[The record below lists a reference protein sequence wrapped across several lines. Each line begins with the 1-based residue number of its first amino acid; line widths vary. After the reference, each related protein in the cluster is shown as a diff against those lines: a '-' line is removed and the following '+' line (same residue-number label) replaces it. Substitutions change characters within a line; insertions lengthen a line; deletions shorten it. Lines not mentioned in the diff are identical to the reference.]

1 MILECTFVDMPD
13 TLTDINE
20 VSAFRVY
27 GDNLSECHKFC
38 EMVASYG
45 GDLGFE
51 YQGQRGPDDIP
62 VFLFEHEGE
71 YAGLLPCGRY
81 EDWSSD
87 RRPTIGQ
94 EASDIILCHAKSE
107 DEVGEPIL
115 GIEFNDAISAG
126 NQDWQRFPRIAQA
139 AEREVPYIYTV
150 SIASAEVTEGE
161 IRSFRHP
168 NSIIQFG
175 QLALMAKYGSL
186 SLTVYSDNPWY
197 DRAIDDGTVSEATE
211 AENWEQ
217 RVAEVA
223 VSTILSSLSDEL
235 DPSRADQVNEN
246 ARSAY
251 RIAFS
256 DAMSSMLLAMSEYV
270 DSDFTILQDHP
281 VITDDPEEVAEAWLD
296 ATLEGEALPDK
307 YKFYEWNLDDFTENP
322 QPFKKSLST
331 DSIYKDSV
339 NSKLKIKS
347 TTRKDDIEAFADSW
361 GISDVTTEL
370 IKSEMKDRLY
380 NSTNAE
386 RVPISYKKRV
396 NEIGVIGNKERFG
409 EIIRQAYSP
418 NQEVLDR
425 IKSGQGPILMLPIA
439 GYVQDTGGP
448 AFSRPDK
455 GFVRLVHELFGDEGH
470 FGARVAILYSELIPA
485 DWKTQVRRAQQEDGQ
500 KLSNTNNLWRELA
513 KLCDVI
519 VTDICASE
527 KDCSTGMIV

>member
-1 MILECTFVDMPD
+1 MAGTSTGTE
-13 TLTDINE
+13 E

-38 EMVASYG
+38 DMVANYSSG
-45 GDLGFE
+45 LGLE
-51 YQGQRGPDDIP
+51 YQGKRGPDDIP
-62 VFLFEHEGE
+62 VFLFEHEHE
-71 YAGLLPCGRY
+71 YVGLLPCGRY
-81 EDWSSD
+81 EDWPAD

-94 EASDIILCHAKSE
+94 EASDIILCHAGE
-107 DEVGEPIL
+107 ADEVGEPIL

-139 AEREVPYIYTV
+139 AERGVPYIYTV

-175 QLALMAKYGSL
+175 QLALMAKYSSL

-197 DRAIDDGTVSEATE
+197 DRAIEDGTVSEATE
-211 AENWEQ
+211 AEDWEQ
-217 RVAEVA
+217 RVAEVS
-223 VSTILSSLSDEL
+223 VSTILASLSEEL
-235 DPSRADQVNEN
+235 ASPRAEQVYEN

-251 RIAFS
+251 RTAFS
-256 DAMSSMLLAMSEYV
+256 DAMSSMLAAMSEYV

-281 VITDDPEEVAEAWLD
+281 VIDDDPEEVAESWSD
-296 ATLEGEALPDK
+296 VTLEGESLPDR
-307 YKFYEWNLDDFTENP
+307 YKFYEWTHGDFTENP

-347 TTRKDDIEAFADSW
+347 TTRKDDIQEFAESW
-361 GISDVTTEL
+361 GVSDVTTEL
-370 IKSEMKDRLY
+370 TKSEMQKRLY
-380 NSTNAE
+380 SSDNAE
-386 RVPISYKKRV
+386 RVPISYKQRV
-396 NEIGVIGNKERFG
+396 NEIGIIGNKGRFA
-409 EIIRQAYSP
+409 EIIEDAYRP
-418 NQEVLDR
+418 DDTVLER
-425 IKSGQGPILMLPIA
+425 IKSGSGPILMLPIA

-455 GFVRLVHELFGDEGH
+455 GFVRLVHELFGDKGH
-470 FGARVAILYSELIPA
+470 FGARVAVLYSELIPS
-485 DWKTQVRRAQQEDGQ
+485 DWTEQVRRAQQEEGQ

-519 VTDICASE
+519 ITDICASE
-527 KDCSTGMIV
+527 KNCSTGMIV

>member
-1 MILECTFVDMPD
+1 MTDTSWNVD
-13 TLTDINE
+13 E

-38 EMVASYG
+38 DMVANYG
-45 GDLGFE
+45 GELGFE

-71 YAGLLPCGRY
+71 PVGLLPCGRY
-81 EDWSSD
+81 EDWPTN

-94 EASDIILCHAKSE
+94 EASDIILCHAKNA

-139 AEREVPYIYTV
+139 AERGVPYVYTV

-197 DRAIDDGTVSEATE
+197 DRAIEDRTVSEATE

-223 VSTILSSLSDEL
+223 VSAILSSLSEEL
-235 DPSRADQVNEN
+235 DSPRAEQVDEN

-251 RIAFS
+251 RTAFS
-256 DAMSSMLLAMSEYV
+256 DAMSSMLVAMSEYV
-270 DSDFTILQDHP
+270 ESDFTILQNHP
-281 VITDDPEEVAEAWLD
+281 VIDDDPEEVAQAWLN
-296 ATLEGEALPDK
+296 ATLKGESLPDR
-307 YKFYEWNLDDFTENP
+307 YKFYEWTHDDFREKP
-322 QPFKKSLST
+322 QPFKKALST

-339 NSKLKIKS
+339 NPELKIKS
-347 TTRKDDIEAFADSW
+347 TTRKDDIQEFAESW
-361 GISDVTTEL
+361 GISTVTTEL
-370 IKSEMKDRLY
+370 TKVEMQNRLY
-380 NSTNAE
+380 NSDNAE
-386 RVPISYKKRV
+386 KVPISYKQRV
-396 NEIGVIGNKERFG
+396 NEIGVIGNKRKFA
-409 EIIRQAYSP
+409 EIIEDAYQP
-418 NQEVLDR
+418 DDDVLER
-425 IKSGQGPILMLPIA
+425 IKSGYGPILMLPIA

-455 GFVRLVHELFGDEGH
+455 GFVRLIDELFGDSGQ

-485 DWKTQVRRAQQEDGQ
+485 DWHEQVRQAQQEERQ

-527 KDCSTGMIV
+527 KDCPVGMIV

>member
-1 MILECTFVDMPD
+1 MSD
-13 TLTDINE
+13 TSTGINE

-38 EMVASYG
+38 EMVANYG

-51 YQGQRGPDDIP
+51 YQGQRGPGDIP

-71 YAGLLPCGRY
+71 YVGLLPSGRY
-81 EDWSSD
+81 EDWKSD

-94 EASDIILCHAKSE
+94 EASDIILCHATE
-107 DEVGEPIL
+107 PDEVGEPIL

-139 AEREVPYIYTV
+139 AERNVPYLYTV

-197 DRAIDDGTVSEATE
+197 DRAIEDGTVSEATE

-223 VSTILSSLSDEL
+223 VSTILSALSEEL
-235 DPSRADQVNEN
+235 DSPRAEQVDEN
-246 ARSAY
+246 AQSAY
-251 RIAFS
+251 RTAFS
-256 DAMSSMLLAMSEYV
+256 DAMSSMLAAMSEYV
-270 DSDFTILQDHP
+270 ESDFTILQDHP
-281 VITDDPEEVAEAWLD
+281 VINDDPEEVAEAWSD
-296 ATLEGEALPDK
+296 ATLEGENLPDR
-307 YKFYEWNLDDFTENP
+307 YKFHEWTQEDFIQNP

-339 NSKLKIKS
+339 NQKLKIKS
-347 TTRKDDIEAFADSW
+347 TTRKDDIEEFAESW
-361 GISDVTTEL
+361 GIADVTTDL
-370 IKSEMKDRLY
+370 TKSEMQERLY
-380 NSTNAE
+380 NSENAE
-386 RVPISYKKRV
+386 KVPISYKQRV
-396 NEIGVIGNKERFG
+396 NEIGIIGNKQRFA
-409 EIIRQAYSP
+409 EIIEDAYHP
-418 NQEVLDR
+418 DDEVLER
-425 IKSGQGPILMLPIA
+425 IKSGHGPILMLPIA

-455 GFVRLVHELFGDEGH
+455 GFVRLIHELFGDEGH
-470 FGARVAILYSELIPA
+470 FGARVAVLYSELIPT
-485 DWKTQVRRAQQEDGQ
+485 DWKEQVRRAQQEDGQ
-500 KLSNTNNLWRELA
+500 KLSNTNNLWRELE